1 MDIDAVTVPPRWI
14 HDMRDSYFMNN
25 VETMVAK
32 VAWRPFDEY
41 AALANRVAVLW
52 PHTWVKVPTSTA
64 FESRCHVMAQ
74 MVAECQQK
82 YILVVGNSWKITDVI
97 GGTRGL
103 TAGELASGIVA
114 KDHSMF
120 EFGAALREVQGF
132 APSLR
137 MYVSCE
143 YVRTCVRTYVRT
155 YIIVFF
161 RIACQKFSLCFV
173 SRVAIIVGQL
183 FLSGGC
189 ENAWKENKSTIVYMG
204 NKGKSIRDII

>member
-25 VETMVAK
+25 VETMVAFGGPEM
-32 VAWRPFDEY
+32 PFDEY
-41 AALANRVAVLW
+41 AALANRVDVLW
-52 PHTWVKVPTSTA
+52 PHTWVKVPTSTV

-132 APSLR
+132 ASSLR

-143 YVRTCVRTYVRT
+143 YVRTYART
-155 YIIVFF
+155 
-161 RIACQKFSLCFV
+161 
-173 SRVAIIVGQL
+173 
-183 FLSGGC
+183 
-189 ENAWKENKSTIVYMG
+189 
-204 NKGKSIRDII
+204 

>member
-132 APSLR
+132 ASSLR

-143 YVRTCVRTYVRT
+143 YVRTYART
-155 YIIVFF
+155 
-161 RIACQKFSLCFV
+161 
-173 SRVAIIVGQL
+173 
-183 FLSGGC
+183 
-189 ENAWKENKSTIVYMG
+189 
-204 NKGKSIRDII
+204 